1 MAKIQIKSEKLSP
14 FGGIFSIMEQFDST
28 LSSVIDSTLGM
39 RCRLYGYQYSEIIR
53 SLMSVYFC
61 GGSCIEDV
69 TSHLMY
75 HLSLHPTLRTCSA
88 DTILRAIKEL
98 TQDNIFY
105 TSDTGKTYD
114 FNTADKLNTLL
125 LNCLLAT
132 GQLKEG
138 EGYDV
143 DFDHQFIEAEKFDA
157 KPTYKKFL
165 GYRPGVAVIGD
176 MIVGIENSDG
186 NTNVRFHQKDTL
198 RRFFERGQIAGLAQR
213 KLWKRSESIAKLSIS
228 VPTAAVRSTTTS
240 LRSEGGKRRN
250 LTALSLSWPP
260 FSSRNGKG
268 RHTVL

>member
-1 MAKIQIKSEKLSP
+1 MAKIAIKSEKITP
-14 FGGIFSIMEQFDST
+14 FGGIFPIMEQFFSL
-28 LSSVIDSTLGM
+28 LSSTIDSTLGL
-39 RCRLYGYQYSEIIR
+39 RCKLYGYQYSEIIR
-53 SLMSVYFC
+53 SLLCVYFC
-61 GGSCIEDV
+61 GGSCVEDV
-69 TSHLMY
+69 TTHLAG

-88 DTILRAIKEL
+88 DTILRAINEL
-98 TQDNIFY
+98 SQENISY
-105 TSDTGKTYD
+105 TSDVGKSYD
-114 FNTADKLNTLL
+114 FNTADTLNILL

-143 DFDHQFIEAEKFDA
+143 DFDHQFIETEKYDA

-176 MIVGIENSDG
+176 L
-186 NTNVRFHQKDTL
+186 F
-198 RRFFERGQIAGLAQR
+198 
-213 KLWKRSESIAKLSIS
+213 IS

-240 LRSEGGKRRN
+240 LRSEGGKRRI